1 MGRAAA
7 RHAFKASLLEPL
19 RALQAAMSCCALVP
33 GVVCAARHAPN
44 DSVAPYF
51 ALNASAAS
59 FTYSA
64 LQAAVAGS
72 SGVAGGARCEVRHA
86 PDASVAPYFAL
97 NASAP
102 SFTYSALQAAVAGS
116 SAVVAGAFAA

>member
-1 MGRAAA
+1 
-7 RHAFKASLLEPL
+7 
-19 RALQAAMSCCALVP
+19 MSCCTLVLG
-33 GVVCAARHAPN
+33 GVLCTAMHAPN
-44 DSVAPYF
+44 ASAAPYF
-51 ALNASAAS
+51 ALNPSAPS

-72 SGVAGGARCEVRHA
+72 SGVAGGTRCEVRHA
-86 PDASVAPYFAL
+86 PNGSVAPYFAL